1 MRVIS
6 GSVGG
11 RILKAPPRGGLRPTS
26 DRVREA
32 IFELLASHDADL
44 SNVLDLYIGTG
55 ALGIEALSRGE
66 GRADFVE
73 ADSRTAEVIRQ
84 NLVLTGLGDRGRVY
98 PVPVAR
104 ALNRLVGPYTL
115 VVADPPYEYDRA
127 KRELADL
134 IERGLLSP
142 EGTLVIEHSK
152 RHEWPDELAGRS
164 TLLSRRYGDTAV
176 TFYR

>member
-32 IFELLASHDADL
+32 IFELLTSHDADL
-44 SNVLDLYIGTG
+44 SNVLDLYSGTG

-84 NLVLTGLGDRGRVY
+84 NLALTGLGDRGHVF

-142 EGTLVIEHSK
+142 EGTLVVEHSK